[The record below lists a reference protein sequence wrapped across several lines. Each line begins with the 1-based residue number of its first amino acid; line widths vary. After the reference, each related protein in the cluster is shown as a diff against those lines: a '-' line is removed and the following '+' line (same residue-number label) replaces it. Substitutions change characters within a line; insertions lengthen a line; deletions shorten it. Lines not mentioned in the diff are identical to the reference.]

1 MSEKENGGRW
11 KKRGFELRREEEG
24 GREGT
29 RGAKGAPKCFPL
41 NRLLL
46 LFLPTDSLGRLSQP
60 AIERTIGSPAAT
72 AAAAAAAAPAPAGR
86 SRLDR
91 LDDPAKE
98 GRKEGGIIQA
108 GTIFFWESKIKEG
121 TRATRAREQA
131 PFLSLV
137 WLWTKDQK
145 VCFYIPL
152 SQ

>member
-1 MSEKENGGRW
+1 MEVGG
-11 KKRGFELRREEEG
+11 KRGDSNFEG
-24 GREGT
+24 KGT

-72 AAAAAAAAPAPAGR
+72 AAAAAAAAPAGR

-98 GRKEGGIIQA
+98 GRKEGR
-108 GTIFFWESKIKEG
+108 KEG
-121 TRATRAREQA
+121 SFRRE
-131 PFLSLV
+131 PYFSG
-137 WLWTKDQK
+137 
-145 VCFYIPL
+145 
-152 SQ
+152 SQR